1 MEPSEIFSGEL
12 VKTVCNKS
20 LTPKEELDQNFLIDW
35 NIPKNEAS
43 YAKIDEDDS
52 ILEIGPG
59 FGILTCILAD
69 QAKKIITIEKDTRFR
84 PILSNISERYEGIN
98 IIYDDVL
105 EHDLNDLRFNKVV
118 ANLPYGISLPILFE
132 LVDIEFDSAI
142 LLIQEDLA
150 ERLTKSPGDKGY
162 NRLSVQ
168 FYRRCNINTLEK
180 VDEEAFYPP
189 PDVSSEIIRI
199 DNIRPKFDI
208 PSEEF
213 FRKVLMFLFSQR
225 DNSIRNSLYE
235 LSESTDSIDLSTTDL
250 VKLEKE
256 SKDIMDKEVKYTKSK
271 EFGIVTRFL
280 WNRFDNSAGDAIEQ
294 YFDRNNLYKRAQE

>member
-12 VKTVCNKS
+12 LKTVCDKS
-20 LTPKEELDQNFLIDW
+20 LTPNEELGQNFLIDW
-35 NIPKNEAS
+35 DIPKKEAS
-43 YAKIDEDDS
+43 YAEIAEDDS

-69 QAKKIITIEKDTRFR
+69 QAKKVTAIEKDTRFR

-105 EHDLNDLRFNKVV
+105 EHDLNDLRFNKIV

-132 LVDIEFDSAI
+132 LLDTGFDTAI

-150 ERLTKSPGDKGY
+150 ERLTKSPSDKGY

-168 FYRRCNINTLEK
+168 FYRRCNINTLKK

-189 PDVSSEIIRI
+189 PDVSSKIIRI
-199 DNIRPKFDI
+199 DDIQPKFDI
-208 PSEEF
+208 PSEDF
-213 FRKVLMFLFSQR
+213 FKKVLMFLFSQR
-225 DNSIRNSLYE
+225 DDSVRNSLYE
-235 LSESTDSIDLSTTDL
+235 LSESTNSIDLSTTDL

-256 SKDIMDKEVKYTKSK
+256 SKDIVDKEVKYTKSK
-271 EFGIVTRFL
+271 DFGIITRFL
-280 WNRFDNSAGDAIEQ
+280 WNHFDNNAGDAIEQ
-294 YFDRNNLYKRAQE
+294 YFDQNDLYKRARE